1 MKTDYTNPLAMSE
14 EEICRDFRTAKDKLK
29 QVGILADL
37 NMTSRARIVDV
48 LLGNGV
54 EVNRSVIKVYG
65 SKEAKQRLRT
75 FELTEPESPE
85 PETAAPAAEEP
96 AAAPEPETA
105 APAAITVGM
114 LLDILSAFPE
124 DAPILCAGEGVAL
137 VRVCQERIY
146 GTDYVRQRG
155 PETTVTLWAGDPQ
168 S

>member
-1 MKTDYTNPLAMSE
+1 MAKNKREPLPMTD
-14 EEICRDFRTAKDKLK
+14 EEICIDYRTAKDKSK
-29 QVGILADL
+29 QVDILADL
-37 NMTSRARIVDV
+37 CATTRARIVDI
-48 LLGNGV
+48 LIANGV
-54 EVNRSVIKVYG
+54 DVSPSLVKQKG
-65 SKEAKQRLRT
+65 SANARRALKQDA
-75 FELTEPESPE
+75 FVLTPDEEP
-85 PETAAPAAEEP
+85 AQLP
-96 AAAPEPETA
+96 AAAPEQETA

-168 S
+168 R

>member
-85 PETAAPAAEEP
+85 PETAAPAA
-96 AAAPEPETA
+96 
-105 APAAITVGM
+105 ITVGM

>member
-1 MKTDYTNPLAMSE
+1 MKTDYTKPLAMSE

-85 PETAAPAAEEP
+85 PETAAPAA
-96 AAAPEPETA
+96 
-105 APAAITVGM
+105 ITVGM